1 MRKLAV
7 AYNEKRKIFGKEN
20 EYFFPSWSGR
30 SLSQRQVDYFLKNA
44 WKDANPECK
53 NLPGIRTYDLRHRF
67 ASAVLMRWIDK
78 GEILPAKLP
87 YLRTYMGHESLSE
100 TIQYI
105 HILPENLVKTSGID
119 WDVFDELIPEV
130 TEWER

>member
-1 MRKLAV
+1 MQKVWILFKFGYRIKS
-7 AYNEKRKIFGKEN
+7 KRLDF
-20 EYFFPSWSGR
+20 
-30 SLSQRQVDYFLKNA
+30 
-44 WKDANPECK
+44 
-53 NLPGIRTYDLRHRF
+53 LRHRF

-119 WDVFDELIPEV
+119 WDVFDELISEV
-130 TEWER
+130 AEWER